1 MNGVPP
7 GTHPLPCLPGG
18 EWGRGDE
25 PSQKQE
31 FTAQPEVWLPRQCQQ
46 AGARTAVWWPVM
58 GLPGAGT
65 FLPKG
70 SRSLGLAA
78 DHCQAPGG
86 GGVDRAMAPPSGAQR
101 EAGEPQLLL
110 GADTQ
115 ALRLGPCTLHPSVIH
130 PQRHTLQV
138 PFPPPLSGTHSLGTS
153 TGGHRCLP
161 ARALLPGTDL
171 TSRGSWGGGGSWHR

>member
-1 MNGVPP
+1 MREWSLSP

-101 EAGEPQLLL
+101 EGRGAPVAAWSRHPSPEAGPLHPAPVSHSSTKTHTPSSLPSSSLRDSLL
-110 GADTQ
+110 GDINWWA
-115 ALRLGPCTLHPSVIH
+115 
-130 PQRHTLQV
+130 
-138 PFPPPLSGTHSLGTS
+138 SLFTCQS
-153 TGGHRCLP
+153 S
-161 ARALLPGTDL
+161 APGD
-171 TSRGSWGGGGSWHR
+171 